1 MRKKNEG
8 LTPGIVSLASID
20 DAGRPLRDAHPPG
33 ADDTEIS
40 ADGTPDE
47 DVVDELGKVLGVM
60 YHEGEPLRL
69 GRKEQER
76 DVHRWELDPASA
88 EDYGR
93 RMPDQKRTA
102 EPIRRMGHKDKYR

>member
-1 MRKKNEG
+1 MRRKNNDP
-8 LTPGIVSLASID
+8 TPGIVSLESLD
-20 DAGRPLRDAHPPG
+20 DAGEPLRDARPPG
-33 ADDTEIS
+33 NSDTEIS

-47 DVVDELGKVLGVM
+47 DVVDEIGKVIGVM
-60 YHEGEPLRL
+60 YQEGEPLRL

-93 RMPDQKRTA
+93 REPDKTVSV
-102 EPIRRMGHKDKYR
+102 ETIRKMGHKDKYR